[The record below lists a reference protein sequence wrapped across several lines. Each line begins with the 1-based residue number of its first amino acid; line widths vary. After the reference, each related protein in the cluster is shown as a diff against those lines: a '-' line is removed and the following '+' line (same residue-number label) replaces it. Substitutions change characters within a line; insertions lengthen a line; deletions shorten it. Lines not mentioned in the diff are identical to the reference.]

1 MEDKIIEGQEY
12 IGGQDNGRT
21 KIIGGQDYRRK
32 DTIKD
37 KTTEKQETERRQ
49 MTGGQ
54 GTYHKPKMKGGQ
66 KYMVTA
72 RPRDGQGD

>member
-32 DTIKD
+32 DTIKGQNYR
-37 KTTEKQETERRQ
+37 KTRN
-49 MTGGQ
+49 
-54 GTYHKPKMKGGQ
+54 
-66 KYMVTA
+66 
-72 RPRDGQGD
+72 

>member
-37 KTTEKQETERRQ
+37 KTTEKQETERR
-49 MTGGQ
+49 
-54 GTYHKPKMKGGQ
+54 
-66 KYMVTA
+66 
-72 RPRDGQGD
+72 